1 MIEFENVDKY
11 YGAFHALKDIS
22 ISVREGERMVICGPS
37 GSGKSTLIRC
47 INGLEFHNSGTLTVD
62 GIEVHAHS
70 KQMPVLRQQVGMVFQ
85 QFNLFPHLTVLEN
98 LMIGPMKVRK
108 LDTMRPSKLPANILI
123 ACISPSRR
131 INIPARCRVA
141 NNSVWRLPDPC
152 VWKAV
157 FCCSTSRRRRLI
169 PR

>member
-1 MIEFENVDKY
+1 MIEFESVDKY

-70 KQMPVLRQQVGMVFQ
+70 KKMPILRQQVGMVFQ

-108 LDTMRPSKLPANILI
+108 LDRDAAEQVARKYLV
-123 ACISPSRR
+123 ACIFPSRR
-131 INIPARCRVA
+131 INILVRCRAA
-141 NNSVWRLPDPC
+141 NNSVWRLPDRC

-157 FCCSTSRRRRLI
+157 FCCLTSRLRRLI
-169 PR
+169 LR